1 MIVFTVHEP
10 PEPATD
16 RLDLGV
22 ALEFIRDGFSF
33 AAAVL
38 APLWLLAHRV
48 WLALLGYVAVVL
60 LLAAVTWATG
70 AGPGWALLL
79 VGAMHLVIGFEAP
92 SLRRWAIESRGW
104 QMLGTTAGRT
114 TEECERRF
122 FDGWLGTKPV
132 GASAGLDTA
141 SGRPGD
147 GSDAG
152 AGDLWSRLSGWVAS
166 ARRT

>member
-79 VGAMHLVIGFEAP
+79 VGAMHLVIGFEAA
-92 SLRRWAIESRGW
+92 SLQRWAMESRGW
-104 QMLGTTAGRT
+104 RMLGTTAGRT

-122 FDGWLGTKPV
+122 FDSWLGSKPLAASTSLALV
-132 GASAGLDTA
+132 SGALTDASGSAG
-141 SGRPGD
+141 G
-147 GSDAG
+147 
-152 AGDLWSRLSGWVAS
+152 LWSRLTGWRAS
-166 ARRT
+166 SRRT